1 MESITEKPSE
11 EAFTPLSEHQGQ
23 TPGTFFGGKPVLHH
37 YCPSAK
43 LLINADRLQ
52 LSPILANLQNN
63 VQSGTQSNGSDRPE
77 SRDVVVIDNL
87 DIWVTSQSVFSLRLP
102 CMKLNLTSH

>member
-1 MESITEKPSE
+1 MTPSE

-52 LSPILANLQNN
+52 LSPILANLQKNIE
-63 VQSGTQSNGSDRPE
+63 SETHTNGSTDTE
-77 SRDVVVIDNL
+77 SKDVVVIDNL
-87 DIWVTSQSVFSLRLP
+87 DIWVTSQSVF
-102 CMKLNLTSH
+102 